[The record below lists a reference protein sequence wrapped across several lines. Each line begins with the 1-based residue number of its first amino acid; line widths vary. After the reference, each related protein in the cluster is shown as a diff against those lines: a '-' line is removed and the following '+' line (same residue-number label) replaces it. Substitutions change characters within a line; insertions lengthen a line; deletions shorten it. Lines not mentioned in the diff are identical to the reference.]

1 MKTDIRLQRRLLLMA
16 GAGLALTG
24 LPVRAA
30 EDDAVWAVVKRTG
43 TLRVAFYKDF
53 APFSNEG
60 KGADVDIA
68 AALAARMGLKL
79 SPMFFDADE
88 NMDDDLR
95 NMVWKGHYMGY
106 GPADVMIH
114 VPVDREYMA
123 RQDKVEFIAPY
134 HRERYAVA
142 YDRQKVGSLDSMEPF
157 ETLPFGVVVD
167 TMPDSLMLSADGGR
181 YRSQLRHFKTLAEA
195 MAALRSGEVAGVMA
209 LQGELEGAVAGDAR
223 FAVGQPPLAM
233 LNSRQWP
240 VGIAIRKGEQ
250 QLGRAIMAAMNALIS
265 EGEINRILA
274 RHHINW
280 RAP

>member
-1 MKTDIRLQRRLLLMA
+1 MKTDIGAQRRRLLLA

-24 LPVRAA
+24 LPAWA
-30 EDDAVWAVVKRTG
+30 EGDEVWAGVKKSG
-43 TLRVAFYKDF
+43 LLRVAFYKDF

-60 KGADVDIA
+60 KGSDVDIA
-68 AALAARMGLKL
+68 AALAARMGLKM

-88 NMDDDLR
+88 NMGDDLR

-106 GPADVMIH
+106 GPADMMMH
-114 VPVDREYMA
+114 APVDREYMA

-142 YDRQKVGSLDSMEPF
+142 YDRRRVDSLETMAPF
-157 ETLPFGVVVD
+157 EKLPCGVVVD
-167 TMPDSLMLSADGGR
+167 TLPDSLMLSADGGR
-181 YRSQLRHFKTLAEA
+181 YRSQLKHYKTLTEA

-209 LQGELEGAVAGDAR
+209 LQGELEGAVAGDAN
-223 FAVGQPPLAM
+223 FPVGPAPIAL
-233 LNSRQWP
+233 LNTRQWP

-250 QLGRAIMAAMNALIS
+250 LLGRAIMEAMNALVAD
-265 EGEINRILA
+265 GEIERIMA
-274 RHHINW
+274 RHNIKW

>member
-1 MKTDIRLQRRLLLMA
+1 MKSDSTSQRRRFLLA

-24 LPVRAA
+24 LPAWA
-30 EDDAVWAVVKRTG
+30 EGDEVWAGVKKSG
-43 TLRVAFYKDF
+43 LLRVAFYKDF

-60 KGADVDIA
+60 KGSDVDIA
-68 AALAARMGLKL
+68 AALAARMGLKM

-88 NMDDDLR
+88 NMGDDLR

-106 GPADVMIH
+106 GPADMMMH
-114 VPVDREYMA
+114 APVDREYMA

-142 YDRQKVGSLDSMEPF
+142 YDRRRVDSLETMAPF
-157 ETLPFGVVVD
+157 EKLPCGVVVD
-167 TMPDSLMLSADGGR
+167 TLPDSLMLSADGGR
-181 YRSQLRHFKTLAEA
+181 YRSQLKHYKTLAEA

-209 LQGELEGAVAGDAR
+209 LQGELEGAVAGDAN
-223 FAVGQPPLAM
+223 FPVGPAPIAL
-233 LNSRQWP
+233 LNTRQWP

-250 QLGRAIMAAMNALIS
+250 QLGRAIMEAMNALVAD
-265 EGEINRILA
+265 GEIERIMA
-274 RHHINW
+274 RHNIKW

>member
-1 MKTDIRLQRRLLLMA
+1 MKSDSASQRRRFLLA

-24 LPVRAA
+24 LPAWA
-30 EDDAVWAVVKRTG
+30 DGDEVWAGVKKSG
-43 TLRVAFYKDF
+43 LLRVAFYKDF

-60 KGADVDIA
+60 KGSDVDIA
-68 AALAARMGLKL
+68 AALAVRMGLKM

-88 NMDDDLR
+88 NMGDDLR

-106 GPADVMIH
+106 GPADMMMH
-114 VPVDREYMA
+114 APVDREYMA

-142 YDRQKVGSLDSMEPF
+142 YDRRRVDNLETMAPF
-157 ETLPFGVVVD
+157 EKLPCGVVVD
-167 TMPDSLMLSADGGR
+167 TLPDSLMLSADGGR
-181 YRSQLRHFKTLAEA
+181 YRSQLKHYKTLTEA

-209 LQGELEGAVAGDAR
+209 LQGELEGAVAGDAN
-223 FAVGQPPLAM
+223 FPVGPAPIAL
-233 LNSRQWP
+233 LNTRQWP

-250 QLGRAIMAAMNALIS
+250 QLGRAIMEAMNALVAD
-265 EGEINRILA
+265 GEIERIMA
-274 RHHINW
+274 RHNIKW

>member
-1 MKTDIRLQRRLLLMA
+1 MQRRRLLLA

-24 LPVRAA
+24 LHAWA
-30 EDDAVWAVVKRTG
+30 DGDEVWAGVRKSG
-43 TLRVAFYKDF
+43 LLRVAFYKDF

-60 KGADVDIA
+60 KGSDVDIA
-68 AALAARMGLKL
+68 AALAARMGLKM

-88 NMDDDLR
+88 NMGDDLR

-106 GPADVMIH
+106 GPADMMMH
-114 VPVDREYMA
+114 APVDREYMA

-142 YDRQKVGSLDSMEPF
+142 YDRRRVDNLETMAPF
-157 ETLPFGVVVD
+157 EKLPCGVVVD
-167 TMPDSLMLSADGGR
+167 TLPDSLMLSADGGR
-181 YRSQLRHFKTLAEA
+181 YRSQLKHYKTLTEA

-209 LQGELEGAVAGDAR
+209 LQGELEGAVAGDAN
-223 FAVGQPPLAM
+223 FPVGPAPIAL
-233 LNSRQWP
+233 LNTRQWP

-250 QLGRAIMAAMNALIS
+250 QLGRAIMEAMNALVAD
-265 EGEINRILA
+265 GEIERIMA
-274 RHHINW
+274 RHNIKW

>member
-1 MKTDIRLQRRLLLMA
+1 MKTDIGAQRRRLLLA

-24 LPVRAA
+24 LPAWA
-30 EDDAVWAVVKRTG
+30 EGDEVWAGVKKSG
-43 TLRVAFYKDF
+43 LLRVAFYKDF

-60 KGADVDIA
+60 KGSDVDIA
-68 AALAARMGLKL
+68 AALAARMGLKM

-88 NMDDDLR
+88 NMGDDLR

-106 GPADVMIH
+106 GPADMMMH
-114 VPVDREYMA
+114 APVDREYMA

-142 YDRQKVGSLDSMEPF
+142 YDRRRVDSLETMAPF
-157 ETLPFGVVVD
+157 EKLPCGVVVD
-167 TMPDSLMLSADGGR
+167 TLPDSLMLSADGGR
-181 YRSQLRHFKTLAEA
+181 YRSQLRHYKTLTEA

-209 LQGELEGAVAGDAR
+209 LQGELEGAVAGDAN
-223 FAVGQPPLAM
+223 FPVGPAPIAL
-233 LNSRQWP
+233 LNTRQWP

-250 QLGRAIMAAMNALIS
+250 QLGRAIMEAMNALVAD
-265 EGEINRILA
+265 GEIERIMA
-274 RHHINW
+274 RHNIKW

>member
-1 MKTDIRLQRRLLLMA
+1 MMIDRQKRRRLLLA

-24 LPVRAA
+24 LPAWA
-30 EDDAVWAVVKRTG
+30 EGDEVWAGVKKSG
-43 TLRVAFYKDF
+43 LLRVAFYKDF

-60 KGADVDIA
+60 KGSDVDIA
-68 AALAARMGLKL
+68 AALAARMGLKM

-88 NMDDDLR
+88 NMGDDLR

-106 GPADVMIH
+106 GPADMMMH
-114 VPVDREYMA
+114 APVDREYMA

-142 YDRQKVGSLDSMEPF
+142 YDKRRVDNLETMAPF
-157 ETLPFGVVVD
+157 EKLPCGVVVD
-167 TMPDSLMLSADGGR
+167 TLPDSLMLSADGGR
-181 YRSQLRHFKTLAEA
+181 YRSQLKHYKTLADA

-209 LQGELEGAVAGDAR
+209 LQGELEGAVAGDAN
-223 FAVGQPPLAM
+223 FPVGPAPIAL
-233 LNSRQWP
+233 LNTRQWP

-250 QLGRAIMAAMNALIS
+250 QLGLAIMEAMNALIAD
-265 EGEINRILA
+265 GEIERIMA
-274 RHHINW
+274 RHSIKW

>member
-1 MKTDIRLQRRLLLMA
+1 MQRRRLLLA

-24 LPVRAA
+24 LPAWA
-30 EDDAVWAVVKRTG
+30 DGDEVWAGVRKSG
-43 TLRVAFYKDF
+43 LLRVAFYKDF

-60 KGADVDIA
+60 KGSDVDIA
-68 AALAARMGLKL
+68 AALAARMGLKM

-88 NMDDDLR
+88 NMGDDLR

-106 GPADVMIH
+106 GPADMMMH
-114 VPVDREYMA
+114 APVDREYMA

-142 YDRQKVGSLDSMEPF
+142 YDRRRVDNLETMAPF
-157 ETLPFGVVVD
+157 EKLPCGVVVD
-167 TMPDSLMLSADGGR
+167 TLPDSLMLSADGGR
-181 YRSQLRHFKTLAEA
+181 YRSQLKHYKTLTEA

-209 LQGELEGAVAGDAR
+209 LQGELEGAVAGDAN
-223 FAVGQPPLAM
+223 FPVSPAPIAL
-233 LNSRQWP
+233 LNTRQWP

-250 QLGRAIMAAMNALIS
+250 QLGRAIMEAMNALVAD
-265 EGEINRILA
+265 GEIERIMA
-274 RHHINW
+274 RHNIKW

>member
-1 MKTDIRLQRRLLLMA
+1 MKSDSASQRRRLLLV

-24 LPVRAA
+24 LPAWA
-30 EDDAVWAVVKRTG
+30 DGDEVWAGVRKSG
-43 TLRVAFYKDF
+43 LLRVAFYKDF

-60 KGADVDIA
+60 KGSDVDIA
-68 AALAARMGLKL
+68 AALAARMGLKM

-88 NMDDDLR
+88 NMGDDLR

-106 GPADVMIH
+106 GPADMMMH
-114 VPVDREYMA
+114 APVDREYMA

-142 YDRQKVGSLDSMEPF
+142 YDRRRVDNLETMAPF
-157 ETLPFGVVVD
+157 EKLPCGVVVD
-167 TMPDSLMLSADGGR
+167 TLPDSLMLSADGGR
-181 YRSQLRHFKTLAEA
+181 YRSQLKHYKTLTEA

-209 LQGELEGAVAGDAR
+209 LQGELEGAVAGDAN
-223 FAVGQPPLAM
+223 FPVGPAPIAL
-233 LNSRQWP
+233 LNTRQWP

-250 QLGRAIMAAMNALIS
+250 QLGRAIMEAMNALVAD
-265 EGEINRILA
+265 GEIERIMA
-274 RHHINW
+274 RHNIKW

>member
-1 MKTDIRLQRRLLLMA
+1 MKSDSALQRRRLLLA

-24 LPVRAA
+24 LPAWA
-30 EDDAVWAVVKRTG
+30 DGDEVWAGVKRSG
-43 TLRVAFYKDF
+43 LLRVAFYKDF

-60 KGADVDIA
+60 KGSDVDIA
-68 AALAARMGLKL
+68 AALAARMGLKM

-88 NMDDDLR
+88 NMSDDLR

-106 GPADVMIH
+106 GPADMMMH
-114 VPVDREYMA
+114 APVDREYMA

-142 YDRQKVGSLDSMEPF
+142 YDRRRVDNLETMAPF
-157 ETLPFGVVVD
+157 EKLPCGVVVD
-167 TMPDSLMLSADGGR
+167 TLPDSLMLSADGGR
-181 YRSQLRHFKTLAEA
+181 YRSQLKHYKTLTEA

-209 LQGELEGAVAGDAR
+209 LQGELEGAVAGDAN
-223 FAVGQPPLAM
+223 FPVGPAPIAL
-233 LNSRQWP
+233 LNTRQWP

-250 QLGRAIMAAMNALIS
+250 QLGRAIMEAMNALIA
-265 EGEINRILA
+265 EGEIERIMT
-274 RHHINW
+274 RHSIKW

>member
-1 MKTDIRLQRRLLLMA
+1 MKSDSTSQRRRFLLA

-24 LPVRAA
+24 LPAWA
-30 EDDAVWAVVKRTG
+30 DGDEVWASVKKSG
-43 TLRVAFYKDF
+43 LLRVAFYKDF

-60 KGADVDIA
+60 KGSDVDIA
-68 AALAARMGLKL
+68 AALAARMGLKM

-88 NMDDDLR
+88 NMGDDLR

-106 GPADVMIH
+106 GPADMMMH
-114 VPVDREYMA
+114 APVDREYMA

-142 YDRQKVGSLDSMEPF
+142 YDRRRVDSLETMAPF
-157 ETLPFGVVVD
+157 EKLPCGVVVD
-167 TMPDSLMLSADGGR
+167 TLPDSLMLSADGGR
-181 YRSQLRHFKTLAEA
+181 YRSQLKHYKTLTEA

-209 LQGELEGAVAGDAR
+209 LQGELEGAVAGDAN
-223 FAVGQPPLAM
+223 FPVGPAPIAL
-233 LNSRQWP
+233 LNTRQWP

-250 QLGRAIMAAMNALIS
+250 LLGRAIMEAMNALVAD
-265 EGEINRILA
+265 GEIERIMA
-274 RHHINW
+274 RHNIKW

>member
-1 MKTDIRLQRRLLLMA
+1 MKSDSTSQRRRFLLA

-24 LPVRAA
+24 LPAWA
-30 EDDAVWAVVKRTG
+30 EGDEVWAGVKKSG
-43 TLRVAFYKDF
+43 LLRVAFYKDF

-60 KGADVDIA
+60 KGSDVDIA
-68 AALAARMGLKL
+68 AALAARMGLKM

-88 NMDDDLR
+88 NMGDDLR

-106 GPADVMIH
+106 GPADMMMH
-114 VPVDREYMA
+114 APVDREYMA

-142 YDRQKVGSLDSMEPF
+142 YDRRRVDSLETMAPF
-157 ETLPFGVVVD
+157 EKLPCGVVVD
-167 TMPDSLMLSADGGR
+167 TLPDSLMLSADGGR
-181 YRSQLRHFKTLAEA
+181 YRSQLKHYKTLTEA

-209 LQGELEGAVAGDAR
+209 LQGELEGAVAGDAN
-223 FAVGQPPLAM
+223 FPVGPAPIAL
-233 LNSRQWP
+233 LNTRQWP

-250 QLGRAIMAAMNALIS
+250 QLGRAIMEAMNALVAD
-265 EGEINRILA
+265 GEIERIMA
-274 RHHINW
+274 RHNIKW

>member
-1 MKTDIRLQRRLLLMA
+1 MKTDIGAQRRRLLLA

-24 LPVRAA
+24 LPAWA
-30 EDDAVWAVVKRTG
+30 EGDEVWAGVKKSG
-43 TLRVAFYKDF
+43 LLRVAFYKDF

-60 KGADVDIA
+60 KGSDVDIA
-68 AALAARMGLKL
+68 AALAARMGLKM

-88 NMDDDLR
+88 NMGDDLR

-106 GPADVMIH
+106 GPADMMMH
-114 VPVDREYMA
+114 APVDREYMA

-142 YDRQKVGSLDSMEPF
+142 YDRRRVDSLETMAPF
-157 ETLPFGVVVD
+157 EKLPCGVVVD
-167 TMPDSLMLSADGGR
+167 TLPDSLMLSADGGR
-181 YRSQLRHFKTLAEA
+181 YRSQLKHYKTLTEA

-209 LQGELEGAVAGDAR
+209 LQGELEGAVAGDAN
-223 FAVGQPPLAM
+223 FPVGPAPIAL
-233 LNSRQWP
+233 LNTRQWP

-250 QLGRAIMAAMNALIS
+250 QLGRAIMEAMNALVAD
-265 EGEINRILA
+265 GEIERIMA
-274 RHHINW
+274 RHNIKW

>member
-1 MKTDIRLQRRLLLMA
+1 MKSDSASQRRRFLLA

-24 LPVRAA
+24 LPAWA
-30 EDDAVWAVVKRTG
+30 EGDEVWAGVKKSG
-43 TLRVAFYKDF
+43 LLRVAFYKDF

-60 KGADVDIA
+60 KGSDVDIA
-68 AALAARMGLKL
+68 AALAARMGLKM

-88 NMDDDLR
+88 NMGDDLR

-106 GPADVMIH
+106 GPADMMMH
-114 VPVDREYMA
+114 APVDREYMA

-142 YDRQKVGSLDSMEPF
+142 YDRRRVDNLETMAPF
-157 ETLPFGVVVD
+157 EKLPCGVVVD
-167 TMPDSLMLSADGGR
+167 TLPDSLMLSADGGR
-181 YRSQLRHFKTLAEA
+181 YRSQLKHYKTLTEA

-209 LQGELEGAVAGDAR
+209 LQGELEGAVAGDAN
-223 FAVGQPPLAM
+223 FPVGPAPIAL
-233 LNSRQWP
+233 LNTRQWP

-250 QLGRAIMAAMNALIS
+250 QLGRAIMEAMNVLVA
-265 EGEINRILA
+265 EGEIERIMA
-274 RHHINW
+274 RHSIKW

>member
-1 MKTDIRLQRRLLLMA
+1 MMIDRQKRRTLLLA

-24 LPVRAA
+24 LPAWA
-30 EDDAVWAVVKRTG
+30 DGEEVWAGVKKSG
-43 TLRVAFYKDF
+43 LLRVAFYKDF

-60 KGADVDIA
+60 KGSDVDIA
-68 AALAARMGLKL
+68 AALAARMGLKM

-88 NMDDDLR
+88 NMGDDLR

-106 GPADVMIH
+106 GPADMMMH
-114 VPVDREYMA
+114 APVDREYMA

-142 YDRQKVGSLDSMEPF
+142 YDRRRIDNLETMAPF
-157 ETLPFGVVVD
+157 EKLPCGVVVD
-167 TMPDSLMLSADGGR
+167 TLPDSLMLSTDGGR
-181 YRSQLRHFKTLAEA
+181 YRSQLKHYKTLTEA

-209 LQGELEGAVAGDAR
+209 LQGELEGAVAGEAN
-223 FAVGQPPLAM
+223 FPVGPAPIAL
-233 LNSRQWP
+233 LNTRQWP

-250 QLGRAIMAAMNALIS
+250 QLGRAIMEAMNALVA
-265 EGEINRILA
+265 EGEIERIMA
-274 RHHINW
+274 RHNIKW

>member
-1 MKTDIRLQRRLLLMA
+1 MKTDIGAQRRRLLLA

-24 LPVRAA
+24 LPAWA
-30 EDDAVWAVVKRTG
+30 EGDEVWAGVKKSG
-43 TLRVAFYKDF
+43 LLRVAFYKDF

-60 KGADVDIA
+60 KGSDVDIA
-68 AALAARMGLKL
+68 AALATRMGLKM

-88 NMDDDLR
+88 NMGDDLR

-106 GPADVMIH
+106 GPADMMMH
-114 VPVDREYMA
+114 APVDREYMA

-142 YDRQKVGSLDSMEPF
+142 YDRRRVDNLETMAPF
-157 ETLPFGVVVD
+157 EKLPCGVVVD
-167 TMPDSLMLSADGGR
+167 TLPDSLMLSADGGR
-181 YRSQLRHFKTLAEA
+181 YRSQLKHYKTLTEA

-209 LQGELEGAVAGDAR
+209 LQGELEGAVAGDAN
-223 FAVGQPPLAM
+223 FPVGPAPIAL
-233 LNSRQWP
+233 LNTRQWP

-250 QLGRAIMAAMNALIS
+250 QLGRAIMEAMNALVAD
-265 EGEINRILA
+265 GEIERIMA
-274 RHHINW
+274 RHNIKW